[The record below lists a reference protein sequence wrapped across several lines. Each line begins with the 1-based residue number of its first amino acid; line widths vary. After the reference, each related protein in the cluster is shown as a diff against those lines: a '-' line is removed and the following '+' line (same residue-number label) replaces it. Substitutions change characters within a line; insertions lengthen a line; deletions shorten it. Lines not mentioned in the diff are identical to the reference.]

1 MIIVLKPSL
10 SKKQEAAVLREI
22 RKRGYRPHVMRGV
35 ARVVI
40 GAIGDELTHASLE
53 SLVTEFPNEV
63 ESVTPVQKRY
73 KLVSREAHPTN
84 STVTIASRKSTD
96 NTIVI
101 GGKKLVVMAGPC
113 SVESEQQLL
122 TTAEAVKA
130 AGATV
135 LRGGA
140 FKPRTSPYE
149 FQGLGEK
156 GLKLL
161 AKARR
166 ETGLAVITELLSE
179 NHADLVAEYTDIIQ
193 IGARNAQNFQL
204 LIAAA
209 RTGKP
214 VLLKRG
220 LSMKIEEWLLA
231 GEYVLA
237 NENPNLMFCERGIR
251 TFETYTRNTLDLS
264 TIPIIK
270 KESHCPIVI
279 DPSQGAGRADLVAAM
294 CKGAV
299 AMGADALLIEV
310 HPNPAEA
317 WSDGAQQVSLDLFAK
332 LMREL
337 RPFIEATGRE

>member
-1 MIIVLKPSL
+1 MIIVLKPGIG
-10 SKKQEAAVLREI
+10 KKDEAAILKEI
-22 RKRGYRPHVMRGV
+22 RRLGYQPHVMRGV
-35 ARVVI
+35 ARTVI
-40 GAIGDELTHASLE
+40 GAIGDERTHKSLE
-53 SLVTEFPNEV
+53 ALNSWPQV
-63 ESVTPVQKRY
+63 ESVMPIQKRY
-73 KLVSREAHPTN
+73 KLVSREAHGKG
-84 STVTIASRKSTD
+84 STIDVRG
-96 NTIVI
+96 NVI
-101 GGKKLVVMAGPC
+101 GGKRVQVMAGPC
-113 SVESEQQLL
+113 SVESETQLM
-122 TTAEAVKA
+122 TTAHAVKK
-130 AGATV
+130 AGATI

-161 AKARR
+161 AKARQ
-166 ETGLAVITELLSE
+166 ETGLAIITELLSE
-179 NHADLVAEYTDIIQ
+179 QQAGLVAEYADILQ
-193 IGARNAQNFQL
+193 IGTRNAHNFQL

-231 GEYVLA
+231 GEYILA
-237 NENPNLMFCERGIR
+237 NENPNLMFCERGVR
-251 TFETYTRNTLDLS
+251 TFETFTRNMLDLS

-270 KESHCPIVI
+270 QESHCPIVI
-279 DPSQGAGRADLVAAM
+279 DPSQGSGRSDLVAAM

-317 WSDGAQQVSLDLFAK
+317 WSDGAQQVTLEGFAT
-332 LMREL
+332 LMEEL
-337 RPFIEATGRE
+337 KPFIAAAGRE

>member
-1 MIIVLKPSL
+1 MIVVLRPNITKKEETAVLK
-10 SKKQEAAVLREI
+10 EI
-22 RKRGYRPHVMRGV
+22 EKLGYRPHVMRGV
-35 ARVVI
+35 ERTVI
-40 GAIGDELTHASLE
+40 GAVGDERTHQTLETLT
-53 SLVTEFPNEV
+53 TWPQV
-63 ESVTPVQKRY
+63 ENVMPIQKRY
-73 KLVSREAHPTN
+73 KLVSREAHPAN
-84 STVTIASRKSTD
+84 SRITVRDGT
-96 NTIVI
+96 VV
-101 GGKKLVVMAGPC
+101 GGKKLQVMAGPC
-113 SVESEQQLL
+113 SVESEKQLL
-122 TTAEAVKA
+122 QTAEAVAA
-130 AGATV
+130 AGATI

-161 AKARR
+161 DKARR
-166 ETGLAVITELLSE
+166 ETGLAIITELLSE
-179 NHADLVAEYTDIIQ
+179 QHAELVAEYADILQ

-231 GEYVLA
+231 GEYVLS
-237 NENPNLMFCERGIR
+237 NNNPNLMFCERGIR

-279 DPSQGAGRADLVAAM
+279 DPSQGAGRADLVIAM
-294 CKGAV
+294 CKGAA

-317 WSDGAQQVSLDLFAK
+317 WSDGAQQVTLEAFK
-332 LMREL
+332 ELMRDL
-337 RPFIEATGRE
+337 KPFIAAAGRE

>member
-1 MIIVLKPSL
+1 MIIVLKPKIA
-10 SKKQEAAVLREI
+10 KKAELAVLREI
-22 RKRGYRPHVMRGV
+22 RKLGYRPHIMRGV
-35 ARVVI
+35 ERTVI
-40 GAIGDELTHASLE
+40 GAIGDERTHQSLE
-53 SLVTEFPNEV
+53 TLVSWPQV
-63 ESVTPVQKRY
+63 ESVMPVQKRF
-73 KLVSREAHPTN
+73 KLVSREAHPAN
-84 STVTIASRKSTD
+84 STVNVRG
-96 NTIVI
+96 NVI
-101 GGKKLVVMAGPC
+101 GGRKFHVMAGPC
-113 SVESEQQLL
+113 SVESEKQLL
-122 TTAEAVKA
+122 TTAIAVAK
-130 AGATV
+130 AGATI

-156 GLKLL
+156 ALKLL
-161 AKARR
+161 DKARR
-166 ETGLAVITELLSE
+166 ETGLAIITELLSE
-179 NHADLVAEYTDIIQ
+179 QHAGLVAEYADILQ
-193 IGARNAQNFQL
+193 IGTRNAQNFQL

-209 RTGKP
+209 QTGKP
-214 VLLKRG
+214 ILLKRG

-237 NENPNLMFCERGIR
+237 NENCNLMFCERGIR

-270 KESHCPIVI
+270 KESHLPVVI

-317 WSDGAQQVSLDLFAK
+317 WSDGAQQVSLDNFK
-332 LMREL
+332 QLMAEL
-337 RPFIEATGRE
+337 RPFIAAAGRE

>member
-1 MIIVLKPSL
+1 MIVVLKPNI
-10 SKKQEAAVLREI
+10 SKKDERIVLAEI
-22 RKRGYRPHVMRGV
+22 KKLGYKPHVMRGV
-35 ARVVI
+35 ARTVV
-40 GAIGDELTHASLE
+40 GAIGDERQHKSLE
-53 SLVTEFPNEV
+53 ALSIWPQV
-63 ESVTPVQKRY
+63 ESVMPVQRRY
-73 KLVSREAHPTN
+73 KLVSREAHPGN
-84 STVTIASRKSTD
+84 SAIPVTKDVS
-96 NTIVI
+96 I
-101 GGKKLVVMAGPC
+101 GGPKIQVMAGPC
-113 SVESEQQLL
+113 SVESEKQLMA
-122 TTAEAVKA
+122 TAEAVAA

-149 FQGLGEK
+149 FQGLGVK

-166 ETGLAVITELLSE
+166 ATGLAIITELLSE
-179 NHADLVAEYTDIIQ
+179 QHAGLVAEYADILQ

-220 LSMKIEEWLLA
+220 LAMRIEEWLLA
-231 GEYVLA
+231 GEYILA
-237 NENPNLMFCERGIR
+237 HENPNLMFCERGIR

-279 DPSQGAGRADLVAAM
+279 DPSQGAGRADLVTTM

-317 WSDGAQQVSLDLFAK
+317 WSDGAQQLTLEGFAR
-332 LMREL
+332 LMEEL
-337 RPFIEATGRE
+337 KPFIAAAGRV